1 MATFRYAGDQ
11 SAVDYGSM
19 PTGMSDFEQQA
30 VANNTAATAA
40 TAATNENAGGD
51 PSGQNQSAFEEA
63 ALASQQT
70 EGSGPSAS
78 GTSLRSNPLDDYVN
92 YTYGLS
98 LYALAPKDFNEIS
111 EGFSPDGKVLIVSGG
126 QHGEGFSRAPGFE
139 DDFYFENMKMS
150 TVIGMNNRGRGS
162 NVIDI
167 HFTIVEPFGIT
178 LLNRL
183 LSTADSLGANNW
195 GEMPYL
201 LQIDFFANAEGGSLV
216 HPVEGQTKQIP
227 LRAIECKIKASVR
240 GSEYHFSAVPYSH
253 MAFQE
258 NAGSTPAFHEVTAKT
273 VKEFFSNEED
283 AAGSYTSALN
293 SYQKKL
299 ADNKK
304 YQEFPDIYEF
314 AIDPDIEAA
323 KIVAPKSNDVKKTPL
338 ASNNNKDANAAAG
351 ARAAKGGPPAPLS
364 MSAQAISIN
373 AGTSI
378 IDVIN
383 QVMRNCDYI
392 SNQVSTN
399 KSGTID
405 WYRIIP
411 SIEILEFDNVRK
423 TYQKKYT
430 YFVKKAVV
438 YNTKYPDAPMSTPTR
453 DNCSKEYLYMFTGQ
467 NQSILDFSI
476 DFNSMFYT
484 AMTANREKL
493 KKVEVDIK
501 TDIDEKD
508 PGISNPATNG
518 SITPK
523 VIKTVVAQHDVSA
536 IAEGTNDV
544 KNVSAND
551 LYKSIMSNSRGDMI
565 NVKLKISG
573 DPHFIKQDDVFFK
586 PTLDSS
592 VGKIDGNGSLTTD
605 GGELYVYLYFRTPT
619 DIIQETGLYDFSTW
633 KDSVFSGVYRIL
645 TIENMFDRGQFTQ
658 TLDLIRVFDQ
668 AEDKASAAGADG
680 RGDDG
685 YGGSADTGRG
695 GNRQDGM
702 TGQGALR
709 SLTGPTDT
717 NQQYS
722 TANKENSNK
731 ADAADVDSY
740 AQNIQAL
747 QNNVGNAV
755 GQPISQ
761 VGGTVFAGS

>member
-1 MATFRYAGDQ
+1 
-11 SAVDYGSM
+11 
-19 PTGMSDFEQQA
+19 
-30 VANNTAATAA
+30 
-40 TAATNENAGGD
+40 
-51 PSGQNQSAFEEA
+51 
-63 ALASQQT
+63 
-70 EGSGPSAS
+70 
-78 GTSLRSNPLDDYVN
+78 
-92 YTYGLS
+92 
-98 LYALAPKDFNEIS
+98 
-111 EGFSPDGKVLIVSGG
+111 
-126 QHGEGFSRAPGFE
+126 
-139 DDFYFENMKMS
+139 
-150 TVIGMNNRGRGS
+150 
-162 NVIDI
+162 
-167 HFTIVEPFGIT
+167 
-178 LLNRL
+178 
-183 LSTADSLGANNW
+183 
-195 GEMPYL
+195 
-201 LQIDFFANAEGGSLV
+201 
-216 HPVEGQTKQIP
+216 
-227 LRAIECKIKASVR
+227 
-240 GSEYHFSAVPYSH
+240 
-253 MAFQE
+253 
-258 NAGSTPAFHEVTAKT
+258 
-273 VKEFFSNEED
+273 
-283 AAGSYTSALN
+283 
-293 SYQKKL
+293 
-299 ADNKK
+299 
-304 YQEFPDIYEF
+304 
-314 AIDPDIEAA
+314 
-323 KIVAPKSNDVKKTPL
+323 
-338 ASNNNKDANAAAG
+338 
-351 ARAAKGGPPAPLS
+351 
-364 MSAQAISIN
+364 
-373 AGTSI
+373 
-378 IDVIN
+378 
-383 QVMRNCDYI
+383 
-392 SNQVSTN
+392 
-399 KSGTID
+399 
-405 WYRIIP
+405 
-411 SIEILEFDNVRK
+411 
-423 TYQKKYT
+423 
-430 YFVKKAVV
+430 
-438 YNTKYPDAPMSTPTR
+438 MSTPTR

-709 SLTGPTDT
+709 SLTGPTNT

-731 ADAADVDSY
+731 ADAADVDPY